1 MLSLYKLEHFLGIKM
16 KDLFWKSVCLY
27 LSVSMSVYLPYSGKV
42 WKINKSTSRLLTA
55 STNLDGF

>member
-27 LSVSMSVYLPYSGKV
+27 LSVSMSVYLLYSGKV
-42 WKINKSTSRLLTA
+42 WWRRKFGELIDQLV
-55 STNLDGF
+55 GY